1 MSSKILYSAGNNT
14 FFFESMKPDYEKS
27 GAWPDDLVAVTNDM
41 YEEFTGRPP
50 EGKKRGSDESGFPT
64 WIDVSEPT
72 TEQLIALKEQKKKE
86 LAEIANTEIAW
97 RQDAVDAGMATEAEI
112 TVLAEWKK
120 YRVLLMRID
129 TSTATDIEW
138 PAAPDGQ
145 SGKESSAEDMKTS
158 L

>member
-1 MSSKILYSAGNNT
+1 MPK
-14 FFFESMKPDYEKS
+14 
-27 GAWPDDLVAVTNDM
+27 
-41 YEEFTGRPP
+41 
-50 EGKKRGSDESGFPT
+50 
-64 WIDVSEPT
+64 

-145 SGKESSAEDMKTS
+145 SGKESSAEDVKTS